1 MPGQMKRALVISTA
15 AHFGII
21 IVLWQVGQAPARP
34 PTRGSPRTITARL
47 IEKPAVVKTAP
58 VQEPPKEQPASPPTP
73 KPVPSTKPPAKT
85 KAEPKP
91 QKTTLAPPN
100 AQRTPE
106 KDNAVERA
114 PSGGHALK
122 IDAVEFPFPHYL
134 VLLQYRI
141 ETNWQPPPTGGG
153 THVATIYFK
162 IARDG
167 QLLEAKLEKS
177 SGNYIFDQ
185 AALRAVQRANP
196 LPPLPAASNLQ
207 ILGVHFDFVAY

>member
-1 MPGQMKRALVISTA
+1 MLVRMKRALAISTA

-21 IVLWQVGQAPARP
+21 TVLWQVGHIPARP
-34 PTRGSPRTITARL
+34 HTRGYPRTITAML
-47 IEKPAVVKTAP
+47 IEKPAVVKTVPA
-58 VQEPPKEQPASPPTP
+58 QAPPKEQPAEPTP
-73 KPVPSTKPPAKT
+73 TPVPSTKPPVKT

-91 QKTTLAPPN
+91 QKPTPAPPS
-100 AQRTPE
+100 AQRTPAM
-106 KDNAVERA
+106 KQAAERA
-114 PSGGHALK
+114 PSGGNALK
-122 IDAVEFPFPHYL
+122 IDAPEFPFPYYL

-141 ETNWQPPPTGGG
+141 ETNWEPPFTGAG

-167 QLLEAKLEKS
+167 QLLEAKLETS

-196 LPPLPAASNLQ
+196 LPPLPSGSNLQ
-207 ILGVHFDFVAY
+207 TLGVHFDFVAY